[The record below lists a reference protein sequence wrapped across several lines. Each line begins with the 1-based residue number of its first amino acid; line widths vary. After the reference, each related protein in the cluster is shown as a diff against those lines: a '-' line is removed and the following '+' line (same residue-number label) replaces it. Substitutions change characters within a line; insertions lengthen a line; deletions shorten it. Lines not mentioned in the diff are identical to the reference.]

1 MIEHVTET
9 GWPEHTN
16 CVYKVSIKY
25 VQEPDN
31 YSEDSCSDNIL
42 EIGTEPG
49 GYFYIKTERWAFDDV
64 EELISILNDF
74 QSKIK
79 FAGS

>member
-9 GWPEHTN
+9 EWPERTN
-16 CVYKVSIKY
+16 NLYKITCEY
-25 VQEPDN
+25 IQECDN
-31 YSEDSCSDNIL
+31 YSPNSELDNKLIVS
-42 EIGTEPG
+42 TEPG
-49 GYFYIKTERWAFDDV
+49 GYFYIKTERWAFDNV